1 MTRSEDA
8 ARRLV
13 EHSDTIRVGAIM
25 DGDAVRL
32 LEKKLGGR
40 VDMTNVLSLVKVLE
54 NMPLA
59 FTQAAAY

>member
-1 MTRSEDA
+1 
-8 ARRLV
+8 
-13 EHSDTIRVGAIM
+13 M